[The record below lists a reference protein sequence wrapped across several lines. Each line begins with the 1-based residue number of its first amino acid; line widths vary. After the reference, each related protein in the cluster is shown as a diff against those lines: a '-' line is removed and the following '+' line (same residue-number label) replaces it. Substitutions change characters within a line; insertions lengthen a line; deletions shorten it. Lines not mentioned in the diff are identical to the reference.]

1 MGGSVGQVSNS
12 SIVLV
17 ISDFV
22 LLCLSG
28 TSIPD
33 VGHWINPNGTDI
45 THDVNGQFDVTV
57 GDNSNPGSLEV
68 QIPSESDQIDE
79 GVFTC
84 AIPDDTGE
92 IQYLYVG
99 IYQYTIVGKYALFA
113 LMFGPYVCW
122 EVQLNI

>member
-1 MGGSVGQVSNS
+1 MGGGVGQVSNS

-45 THDVNGQFDVTV
+45 THDVNGQFDVIV

-99 IYQYTIVGKYALFA
+99 IYQYTVVGKYALFA
-113 LMFGPYVCW
+113 LKCGPYVCQ
-122 EVQLNI
+122 EVQLSI

>member
-1 MGGSVGQVSNS
+1 MGGAGQVSNS

-17 ISDFV
+17 DSDFV

-33 VGHWINPNGTDI
+33 IGHWINPNGTDI
-45 THDVNGQFDVTV
+45 TYDVNGQFEVIV
-57 GDNSNPGSLEV
+57 GDNNNPGSLEV
-68 QIPSESDQIDE
+68 HIPSESDQIDE

-99 IYQYTIVGKYALFA
+99 IYQHAVVGKYVLFV
-113 LMFGPYVCW
+113 LKCGPYVCQ
-122 EVQLNI
+122 EVQLST